1 MKRHR
6 EDGGPREGIPTA
18 SRLQRMLGHRT
29 GSRRETFPDLSIV
42 LGRAWRVVNTM
53 GKSEKMGC
61 IDHKVDMVY
70 GNGRILKQLGALSI
84 GYGVL
89 FGISSRILEV

>member
-1 MKRHR
+1 
-6 EDGGPREGIPTA
+6 
-18 SRLQRMLGHRT
+18 
-29 GSRRETFPDLSIV
+29 
-42 LGRAWRVVNTM
+42 M
-53 GKSEKMGC
+53 GKNEKMGC